1 MTHMCWHQVITLRGL
16 NVAGKAKVPEFT
28 PFHNLAV
35 LDSLAVFSANVARV
49 PFTWEAYEPAKGR
62 YNETYMDYI
71 EDVVNVRPAYPK
83 SGSFCGQELC
93 GDVLRRG

>member
-1 MTHMCWHQVITLRGL
+1 
-16 NVAGKAKVPEFT
+16 VAGKAKVPEFT

-71 EDVVNVRPAYPK
+71 EDVVNVRPTYFDIAP
-83 SGSFCGQELC
+83 LP
-93 GDVLRRG
+93 LRRNGAAMWWGRDEISD